1 MPAHFAKVNIIELN
15 IIEQYRTV
23 NCWRLLCFVVLPFLE
38 TYCITLCFVAGLYRL
53 KGPYDATSDLEE
65 MRREKE
71 EADKEPRISILS
83 LVSLSKIGL
92 IYILTVSLIF
102 LFVCFTLKLNS

>member
-1 MPAHFAKVNIIELN
+1 MKPTAS
-15 IIEQYRTV
+15 
-23 NCWRLLCFVVLPFLE
+23 LC
-38 TYCITLCFVAGLYRL
+38 VAGLYRL

-83 LVSLSKIGL
+83 LVGL
-92 IYILTVSLIF
+92 VLVLVF
-102 LFVCFTLKLNS
+102 